1 MDRVQSKPIRKR
13 ILKLHKYESCP
24 RKKVINL
31 LEHPDLVDGVVEMSN
46 LEGELC
52 SVRKALTEQETHYG
66 IMKQKFNSELKETFE
81 KQQHGP
87 FVTDKITDPIE
98 KMYNNWVKN
107 AIELDELV
115 VQERHVKPLLGASE
129 SARLQA
135 EIRKANERGDG
146 LKRLIQKTHEVR
158 YNAMKLDHD
167 SASKPVQTEKV
178 YRARAVEKAWLRFRI
193 WLRVPNP
200 YRTKVIEREWKRF
213 RMWLQSVEQ
222 PFERP
227 DLAAKKVPEEQ
238 QHGPEGER
246 WETTV
251 AVPNQKSG

>member
-1 MDRVQSKPIRKR
+1 
-13 ILKLHKYESCP
+13 
-24 RKKVINL
+24 
-31 LEHPDLVDGVVEMSN
+31 
-46 LEGELC
+46 
-52 SVRKALTEQETHYG
+52 
-66 IMKQKFNSELKETFE
+66 
-81 KQQHGP
+81 
-87 FVTDKITDPIE
+87 
-98 KMYNNWVKN
+98 
-107 AIELDELV
+107 
-115 VQERHVKPLLGASE
+115 
-129 SARLQA
+129 
-135 EIRKANERGDG
+135 
-146 LKRLIQKTHEVR
+146 
-158 YNAMKLDHD
+158 MKLDHD